1 MSVFGKILALF
12 PKKQRPVSMDEC
24 FVVFD
29 FETSGLNPSKDEILS
44 FAFLK
49 IKQRSILIEER
60 FEGFLLNKSN
70 RVKSAEIHHITKEDL
85 NKGYSEMQFLDKAE
99 SFIKDC
105 VLLGHHV
112 DFDAACLERLMLKY
126 NHDKLTNPRVDTAR
140 LAARLAHPLMSE
152 YGGQK
157 ALKSL
162 DTLCKQ
168 YGISPEARHSAGGD
182 TLTTAFLFLKL
193 LKEAEKRGIKTI

>member
-1 MSVFGKILALF
+1 
-12 PKKQRPVSMDEC
+12 MDEC

-29 FETSGLNPSKDEILS
+29 FETSGLDPRKDQILS

-49 IKQRSILIEER
+49 IKQRSILIEAR
-60 FEGFLLNKSN
+60 FEGFILNENSNIKST
-70 RVKSAEIHHITKEDL
+70 EIHHITKEDL
-85 NKGYSEMQFLDKAE
+85 NNGFTEIQFLAKTE

-112 DFDAACLERLMLKY
+112 DFDTACLERLMLKY
-126 NHDKLTNPRVDTAR
+126 SRGKLTNPRVDTAR

-162 DTLCKQ
+162 DMLCKQ
-168 YGISPEARHSAGGD
+168 FGIVPEARHSAGGD